1 MLNINMLNKILIICL
16 IILMIVFGILWF
28 KKTDLKTIYEP
39 YKILK
44 KFQEIYGNWYIK
56 NIELRKMPLSVYV
69 KTVFKYAS
77 LNTIKNEFLDFSKN
91 KDDIYHPYFIIN
103 LYKDK
108 KDFDNIPYNT
118 LTTNDKIPIYE
129 RPPIDDYISV
139 MFEKMAVPV
148 LQIIDDN
155 ELHYQRAE
163 ANHPD
168 FSKIQPAL
176 KEFILFKPKKDMT
189 LKQFIGKSQKATGHN
204 FIDYHASEFSC
215 NHFSHCIVE
224 KTKHLFTLSYNKTIS
239 KREIYNDEKENNPYA
254 YEIVDKFQNED
265 QMIHEFTDQE
275 NKVFKSEKLLK
286 KYPFTV
292 AIVNFLIKL
301 LRFKKMLKYLK

>member
-1 MLNINMLNKILIICL
+1 MVNNMLNKILIICL
-16 IILMIVFGILWF
+16 IILMILFGILWF
-28 KKTDLKTIYEP
+28 KKTDLKTIFEP
-39 YKILK
+39 YRILK

-91 KDDIYHPYFIIN
+91 KDDIYHPYLIIN

-108 KDFDNIPYNT
+108 KDFDKIPYNT

-129 RPPIDDYISV
+129 RPPVDDYISV
-139 MFEKMAVPV
+139 MFEKVAVPV
-148 LQIIDDN
+148 LQIIEDK

-163 ANHPD
+163 ANHLD
-168 FSKIQPAL
+168 VSKLQPGH
-176 KEFILFKPKKDMT
+176 KEFILFKPKNDMT
-189 LKQFIGKSQKATGHN
+189 LKQFIEKSKKATGHN

-239 KREIYNDEKENNPYA
+239 IRPDYNNYKIPYA
-254 YEIVDKFQNED
+254 YEIVDKFQTED
-265 QMIHEFTDQE
+265 QMIDEFTDQE